1 MTASGKPGEQEAVEI
16 RGYEPAD
23 EAGVIEVLQAAFG
36 RWPRLAEC
44 VDPVEFFR
52 WKTAECPFGAS
63 VSLVALNHRGV
74 IGFLGRLPWL
84 LRVQGRTVLSARGV
98 DLGIDPSHR
107 RRGISVAII
116 RAAVESDLSD
126 AALAWNNPNNQSR
139 PGLMKTE
146 RRKVVIL
153 PRFVQPRG
161 RAGQTLRRASGK
173 GSQTPEELTVEAD
186 TAAAVLGDGEYVSQ
200 LLAETVEA
208 SDRLVT
214 ARDLDYLRWRYGRF
228 GGYHAFRA
236 DTGAGA
242 PGIVIFRLQRRKS
255 LWVSDVCEL
264 LVAGDDPATKRRLLG
279 KVRRS
284 AASDLLRANF
294 ASPLE
299 ALRCGFVR
307 ASGGTLVTTRKIDDN
322 LGVDPSERNAWA
334 LSLGDVDLL

>member
-1 MTASGKPGEQEAVEI
+1 MTTSRKSGEQEAVEV
-16 RGYEPAD
+16 RGYQPAD

-36 RWPRLAEC
+36 RWPRLIES

-63 VSLVALNHRGV
+63 VSLVALNDRGV
-74 IGFLGRLPWL
+74 IGFLGQLPWL
-84 LRVQGRTVLSARGV
+84 FRVHGRTVLSTRGV
-98 DLGIDPSHR
+98 DLGVDPSHR
-107 RRGISVAII
+107 RRGISVAMI
-116 RAAVESDLSD
+116 RAAIENHLSD
-126 AALAWNNPNNQSR
+126 VALAWNNPNEQSR

-161 RAGQTLRRASGK
+161 GPGQTLRRASGK
-173 GSQTPEELTVEAD
+173 GSRTPEELPVEAD
-186 TAAAVLGDGEYVSQ
+186 TAAAVLGDGDYVSQ
-200 LLAETVEA
+200 LLAETVEP

-228 GGYHAFRA
+228 GGYHGFRG
-236 DTGAGA
+236 DTGVDA
-242 PGIVIFRLQRRKS
+242 PGIVIFRLHRRES
-255 LWVSDVCEL
+255 LWVCDVCEL
-264 LVAGDDPATKRRLLG
+264 LVAGGEPASKRRLLA

-284 AASDLLRANF
+284 AASDFLRANF
-294 ASPLE
+294 ASHLE

-307 ASGGTLVTTRKIDDN
+307 ASGGTLVTARKIDDN
-322 LGVDPSERNAWA
+322 LGVEPTERDAWA